1 MLPPNARCVP
11 GPRSSPEAQKPPSV
25 PVRILGLYCPRAPWQ
40 PALLPGFPKS
50 LAICLRF
57 SDASCPRTWGLRQVA
72 GAGRVGCSRGR
83 SHPTAGWGEAAQTG
97 TPRTW
102 PPALSP
108 RCFQVSICPHLRK
121 SSVSRTQGCSC
132 GCLGASSLAGFSPLV
147 WASLSSSWSPG
158 PPASLSPLPAFLRYS
173 LGGDPSPVLEG
184 SLSPAGV
191 PAPAPAPAF
200 QTPAGK
206 RRKCLSHLAVRP
218 SSPWPGVGGGGE
230 WGQPCFT
237 DGETDMKSFP
247 YPGIYS

>member
-1 MLPPNARCVP
+1 M
-11 GPRSSPEAQKPPSV
+11 
-25 PVRILGLYCPRAPWQ
+25 
-40 PALLPGFPKS
+40 
-50 LAICLRF
+50 
-57 SDASCPRTWGLRQVA
+57 
-72 GAGRVGCSRGR
+72 GCSRGK

-147 WASLSSSWSPG
+147 WASLNSSWSPG

-173 LGGDPSPVLEG
+173 LEGDPSPVLEG

-191 PAPAPAPAF
+191 PAPAPAPAS
-200 QTPAGK
+200 QSPAG
-206 RRKCLSHLAVRP
+206 RDGSACLTWQSVHHHHGPEWAEGE
-218 SSPWPGVGGGGE
+218 SGDSPASQMGK
-230 WGQPCFT
+230 QT
-237 DGETDMKSFP
+237 
-247 YPGIYS
+247 